1 MSLTWR
7 QRLRMAKKRMM
18 EKLDL
23 TEADWQEIWDNIGD
37 YCSESD
43 SQLKVVYGDERDTD
57 ELAER
62 QSEYDFEQ
70 MTADI
75 IEKVMKKLGYIKE
88 KEKKKKKKAKR
99 KAEDGQTGKETEEVT
114 TDESEEQLEE
124 EVAEQEQEIT
134 A

>member
-23 TEADWQEIWDNIGD
+23 TEADWTEIWDNIGD

-43 SQLKVVYGDERDTD
+43 AQLTVVYGDERDTD

-88 KEKKKKKKAKR
+88 KEKKKNKKR
-99 KAEDGQTGKETEEVT
+99 KAKDDQTNKETEEET

-124 EVAEQEQEIT
+124 EVAESEKEIT

>member
-43 SQLKVVYGDERDTD
+43 AQLTVVYGDERDTD

-88 KEKKKKKKAKR
+88 KEKKKNKKR
-99 KAEDGQTGKETEEVT
+99 KAKDGQTDKEAEEET

-124 EVAEQEQEIT
+124 EVTESEKEIT

>member
-23 TEADWQEIWDNIGD
+23 TEADWTEIWDNIGD

-43 SQLKVVYGDERDTD
+43 AQLTVVYGDERDTD

-88 KEKKKKKKAKR
+88 KEKKKNKKR
-99 KAEDGQTGKETEEVT
+99 KAKDGQTNKETEEET

-124 EVAEQEQEIT
+124 EVSESEREIT

>member
-7 QRLRMAKKRMM
+7 QRLRIAKKRMM

-23 TEADWQEIWDNIGD
+23 TEADWDHIWDNITD

-43 SQLKVVYGDERDTD
+43 AQLTVVYGDESDPN
-57 ELAER
+57 ELADR

-75 IEKVMKKLGYIKE
+75 IEKVMKQLEYIKE
-88 KEKKKKKKAKR
+88 KEKKKQKKR
-99 KAEDGQTGKETEEVT
+99 KAKDAQTGKETEEAT
-114 TDESEEQLEE
+114 TDESEEQIEE
-124 EVAEQEQEIT
+124 EVAESEQEIT

>member
-43 SQLKVVYGDERDTD
+43 AQLTVVYGDERDTD

-88 KEKKKKKKAKR
+88 KEKKKNKKR
-99 KAEDGQTGKETEEVT
+99 KAKDGQTDKEAEEGT

-124 EVAEQEQEIT
+124 EVTESEKEIT

>member
-1 MSLTWR
+1 MSYSWR

-43 SQLKVVYGDERDTD
+43 AQLTVVYGDERDLD
-57 ELAER
+57 EVAKS
-62 QSEYDFEQ
+62 QSDYDFEQ

-75 IEKVMKKLGYIKE
+75 IEKIMKKLHYVKE
-88 KEKKKKKKAKR
+88 KERKKKKKAKR
-99 KAEDGQTGKETEEVT
+99 KAEDGQTGKDTEEET
-114 TDESEEQLEE
+114 TDESEEEIEE
-124 EVAEQEQEIT
+124 QVAETEQEIT